1 MSTSYRTSKNNT
13 KCPLLPLPFWRNK
26 RFCQRQLSHSS
37 SSRNDERWQFAV
49 FFVIFVFSE
58 THPPH
63 QKRRLWGNLQSIE
76 RDEEDEEEEE
86 RTLPAS
92 KNQRRWAVHV
102 SRVGVRFSA
111 RIEIE
116 LDVLGRNERGG
127 YVENG
132 CFRANVQR
140 GGEKERTRGG
150 EHVD

>member
-1 MSTSYRTSKNNT
+1 LEKRTI
-13 KCPLLPLPFWRNK
+13 LPAAIITLVVIAE
-26 RFCQRQLSHSS
+26 
-37 SSRNDERWQFAV
+37 DERWQFAV
-49 FFVIFVFSE
+49 FFVVFVFSE

-63 QKRRLWGNLQSIE
+63 QKQRLRGNLQSIE
-76 RDEEDEEEEE
+76 RDDEEVKEEEE

-111 RIEIE
+111 HIEIE
-116 LDVLGRNERGG
+116 LDVLGRNERGR
-127 YVENG
+127 YVKNG